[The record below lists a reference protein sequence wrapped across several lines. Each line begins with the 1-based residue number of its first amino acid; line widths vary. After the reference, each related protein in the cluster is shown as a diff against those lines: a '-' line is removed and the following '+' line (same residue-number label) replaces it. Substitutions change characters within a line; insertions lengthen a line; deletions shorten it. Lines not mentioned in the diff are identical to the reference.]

1 MLKQMSYY
9 DSQFK
14 KVETANSFYVNLKIY
29 GMDGETNH
37 FQIDRDQL
45 EKIKHI
51 LKEGD
56 NG

>member
-1 MLKQMSYY
+1 MSYY

-14 KVETANSFYVNLKIY
+14 KVETPNSFYLSLKIF
-29 GMDGETNH
+29 GMDGQTAH
-37 FQIDRDQL
+37 IQIDRDQL

>member
-1 MLKQMSYY
+1 MSNY

-14 KVETANSFYVNLKIY
+14 KVETANSLYLSLKIF
-29 GMDGETNH
+29 GMDGETKH
-37 FQIDRDQL
+37 FQINREQL